1 MSSHFHIKIR
11 TLIVDRCLTIKKKN
25 KTTITQMNLHWWRM
39 KFILFNSFAS
49 SMFEK
54 GGKEDDDVFIFNT
67 ENPFCYSITI
77 FLFNLSLRSSNTFNM
92 LR

>member
-1 MSSHFHIKIR
+1 
-11 TLIVDRCLTIKKKN
+11 
-25 KTTITQMNLHWWRM
+25 MNLHWWRV

-49 SMFEK
+49 STFKK

-67 ENPFCYSITI
+67 ENPFCYCSFCFLIII